1 MFNFN
6 ANEDSSGKETL
17 SPQFLSASHMSLFYQ
32 HLKLLSAYQQKSP
45 EYQAVAFI
53 MTSDDELYNKM
64 APYFGTDGF
73 QSYTMFDEVDLS
85 CSYAKLAKAAA
96 NLFGQDYETDLANLV
111 YSLDHDL
118 FHTLL
123 QAMVI
128 RKYGVD
134 LA

>member
-1 MFNFN
+1 
-6 ANEDSSGKETL
+6 
-17 SPQFLSASHMSLFYQ
+17 
-32 HLKLLSAYQQKSP
+32 
-45 EYQAVAFI
+45 

-64 APYFGTDGF
+64 APYFGMDGF
-73 QSYTMFDEVDLS
+73 RSYTMFEEVDFS
-85 CSYAKLAKAAA
+85 SSYAKLAKAAA